1 MLNWRFLIGL
11 KSEQD
16 RVRYD
21 RQRRFHRTKAS
32 DVIPHTT
39 TSTVPEQGFDIVS
52 PAPRDL
58 WRQALAADSAALL
71 SQTPE
76 WLDTIC
82 AIDGWTDASRLYVCP
97 SGRHL
102 VLPMVGKGSC
112 QLTAVEHSLPTGW
125 GYGGLVGSGTITPDE
140 AAAVY
145 ADLATRRLFRQR
157 VCPNSL
163 QGSSW
168 QQVIAAK
175 ARGVVT
181 IPRRAHAVD
190 LDGGTGAVWKRFSEN
205 ARRGVRKAESQGLEV
220 ECDTTGRLL
229 GVFDELWLLS
239 VQRWAAQQGEPV
251 WFARWRGRRLHPQNR
266 WRQIAERTRGGV
278 AIWVARH
285 GSEPI
290 AAIVV
295 LRGPNDHYTRGAMH
309 KELAGP
315 SRANFLLHWLAIQD
329 ACQRGARWYQM
340 GESGWGNDPVGRFKE
355 NFGARAYEFPEFQL
369 ERFPITRVERLTRAA
384 LKRAIVMASRRRR
397 NRNGR
402 SVSAE

>member
-1 MLNWRFLIGL
+1 MQRHAT
-11 KSEQD
+11 QD
-16 RVRYD
+16 PAFCPSRGV
-21 RQRRFHRTKAS
+21 
-32 DVIPHTT
+32 DV
-39 TSTVPEQGFDIVS
+39 VS

-58 WRQALAADSAALL
+58 WRDALFADPGALL
-71 SQTPE
+71 SHTPE

-82 AIDGWTDASRLYVCP
+82 AVDGWTDASRLYVWP

-102 VLPMVGKGSC
+102 ILPMVGKSIGKF
-112 QLTAVEHSLPTGW
+112 AAIEDSLPNGW
-125 GYGGLVGSGTITPDE
+125 GFGGLVGGGTVTPDE

-145 ADLATRRLFRQR
+145 ADLASRRLFHLR

-163 QGSSW
+163 QGSAW
-168 QQVIAAK
+168 AQAIALG
-175 ARGVVT
+175 ARRAVM

-190 LDGGTGAVWKRFSEN
+190 LDGGAGAIWKRFSEN
-205 ARRGVRKAESQGLEV
+205 ARRGVRKAEKQEVEV

-251 WFARWRGRRLHPQNR
+251 WLARLRGRRLNPPNR
-266 WRQIAERTRGGV
+266 WRQIAERTVGGI

-285 GSEPI
+285 RGEPV

-295 LRGPNDHYTRGAMH
+295 LRGRNDHYTRGAMH

-329 ACQRGARWYQM
+329 ACRRGAHWYQM
-340 GESGWGNDPVGRFKE
+340 GQSGWGGDQVSRFKE
-355 NFGARAYEFPEFQL
+355 NFGARAYEFPEFRL
-369 ERFPITRVERLTRAA
+369 ERFPITRLSHIARAA
-384 LKRAIVMASRRRR
+384 VKRVIGMPSCFI
-397 NRNGR
+397 
-402 SVSAE
+402 